1 MASDRNGDT
10 DRVTILIDTNAFLM
24 ASQFKIDLLEELK
37 WMLGSVRMVV
47 PEIVIRELEGL
58 ARGKGKH
65 AAAARLGLLFAQKC
79 EIISSP
85 GVGTPDNQIFI
96 SARDLQCGVVT
107 NDRRLR
113 DQVLDE
119 GLPVVSLAGKQKL
132 ELIRR

>member
-1 MASDRNGDT
+1 MASDRDGDA
-10 DRVTILIDTNAFLM
+10 DRVTVLIDTNAFLM
-24 ASQFKIDLLEELK
+24 ASQFKIDLLDELK
-37 WMLGSVRMVV
+37 WLLGSVRIVV
-47 PEIVIRELEGL
+47 PDIVLSELEGL
-58 ARGKGKH
+58 SRGKGNH
-65 AAAARLGLLFAQKC
+65 AAAARLGLLFARKC
-79 EIISSP
+79 EVIPSS
-85 GVGTPDNQIFI
+85 GIGTPDDQILM